1 MMHVAQ
7 VIGAGTALL
16 GLFLLFGRLW
26 GVPVPDYVFAAK
38 LFIPVWLLVALVN
51 LWVGVTR
58 AGYSLS
64 QELPILVL
72 VFAIPAAI
80 AVLAMWHFGKG

>member
-1 MMHVAQ
+1 MTHVAQ
-7 VIGAGTALL
+7 VIGAGIVLL

-26 GVPVPDYVFAAK
+26 GGAAPDYGLAAR
-38 LFIPVWLLVALVN
+38 LFVPVWLVLALVN

-64 QELPILVL
+64 EELPILVL
-72 VFAIPAAI
+72 VFAVPAGLA
-80 AVLAMWHFGKG
+80 ALAMWHFGRG